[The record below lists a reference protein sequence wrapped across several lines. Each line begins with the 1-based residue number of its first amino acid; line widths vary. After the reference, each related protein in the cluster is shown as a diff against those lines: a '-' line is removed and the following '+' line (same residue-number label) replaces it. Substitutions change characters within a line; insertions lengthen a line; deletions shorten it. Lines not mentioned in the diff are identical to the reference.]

1 MPLTFTGAKIIL
13 RIFLLQEPIIC
24 AALLQIIHVSLP
36 YRIAGQCT
44 GYINPVGTANIFIL
58 SVI

>member
-13 RIFLLQEPIIC
+13 RIFLSKQLIVCP
-24 AALLQIIHVSLP
+24 ALSEIVHVSLP

-44 GYINPVGTANIFIL
+44 VNITLAHLTSYIL
-58 SVI
+58 SII